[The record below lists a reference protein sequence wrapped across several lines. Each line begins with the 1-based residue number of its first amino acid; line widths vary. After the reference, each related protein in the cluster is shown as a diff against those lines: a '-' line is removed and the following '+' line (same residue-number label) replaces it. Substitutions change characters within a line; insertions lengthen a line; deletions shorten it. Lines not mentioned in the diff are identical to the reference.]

1 MASTGSVNRL
11 GEPPAR
17 VDKPGAPS
25 ASPPRWAPV
34 GLAATGRIAQ
44 PRWGWIGTPEQNF
57 GANEQIPEQ
66 GQTYL
71 RMRCGRCVSPQTSP
85 TRSGGPGQK
94 WWLGPPPPVSI
105 MSTNEVELGT
115 CQLLVR

>member
-1 MASTGSVNRL
+1 MASTGSVNRI

-44 PRWGWIGTPEQNF
+44 PRWRWIGTPEQNF

-71 RMRCGRCVSPQTSP
+71 RMHVGDVCLLKLLLHALEAPARR
-85 TRSGGPGQK
+85 GG
-94 WWLGPPPPVSI
+94 WALH
-105 MSTNEVELGT
+105 L
-115 CQLLVR
+115 R